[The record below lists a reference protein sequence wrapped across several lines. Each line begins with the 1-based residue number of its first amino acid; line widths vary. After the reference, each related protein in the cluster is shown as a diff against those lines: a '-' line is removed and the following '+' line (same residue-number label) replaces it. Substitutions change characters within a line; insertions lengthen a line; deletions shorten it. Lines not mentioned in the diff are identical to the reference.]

1 MTRTSAL
8 AFGDVQ
14 TGVSLLGTTTTAL
27 AVLVGGLWA
36 YFKFLRG
43 RTYRPRLSVG
53 MEAQWHVVNGRHL
66 LHARITVKNIGASV
80 VTPRQRGMGL
90 RVSALSPQQPK
101 PPVEVRWDVVRVFEV
116 LGDHEWIEAGE
127 TVSDDLLLD
136 IDSAEPEALLLE
148 ARLPWSWS
156 GHQKEIVVIA
166 RQVFVP
172 DRSPNIAPIAA
183 ADERCTKE
191 EAHDRTNSCC

>member
-1 MTRTSAL
+1 MMTHTNAL
-8 AFGDVQ
+8 AFSDLQ

-53 MEAQWHVVNGRHL
+53 MEANWHNINGRL
-66 LHARITVKNIGASV
+66 LVHARITVKNIGVSV
-80 VTPRQRGMGL
+80 VIPRQRGMGL
-90 RVSALSPQQPK
+90 RVSVLSPQQPK
-101 PPVEVRWDVVRVFEV
+101 PPAEAGWDVLRVFEI
-116 LGDHEWIEAGE
+116 LREHEWIEAGE

-136 IDSAEPEALLLE
+136 IDSTEPEVLRFE

-156 GHQKEIVVIA
+156 GHKKEIVVIA

-172 DRSPNIAPIAA
+172 NTSPSIAITTA
-183 ADERCTKE
+183 AD
-191 EAHDRTNSCC
+191 